1 MNMKV
6 AGTFFVAFVACVSTL
21 SSPLLGQDRDT
32 VLEKAVWAALEKEKL
47 NKEVVE
53 VVASEGVVV
62 LRGQPRHVYAKMKA
76 IEVALG
82 VAGVEEIESDL
93 EVAGPE
99 SLKEFTQELVKSV
112 LNYPQYTVFDD
123 ITFQIV
129 DEGVVVLGG
138 YVTIGIKKDEIV
150 ERVSK
155 VRGAREIKSTIEV
168 LPTSPGD
175 DNLRRSIYRRI
186 YGDSNFEHYAQ
197 MTNPPIHIIV
207 MRSRVMLTGA
217 VASRL
222 ESRQAESIARSTFG
236 VIQFENRL
244 SVNP

>member
-1 MNMKV
+1 MNI
-6 AGTFFVAFVACVSTL
+6 AGTVFVAFLALVTAL
-21 SSPLLGQDRDT
+21 ASPLLGQDRDT

-47 NKEVVE
+47 DKEVVE

-62 LRGQPRHVYAKMKA
+62 LRGKPQHVYAKMKA

-82 VAGVEEIESDL
+82 VAGVEEVESDL
-93 EVAGPE
+93 EVAGYE
-99 SLKEFTQELVKSV
+99 SLKEFTQDLVKRV

-123 ITFQIV
+123 LNFQIV

-138 YVTIGIKKDEIV
+138 YVTIGIKKDEIE

-155 VRGAREIKSTIEV
+155 VRGVREVKSTIEI
-168 LPTSPGD
+168 LPTSQSD
-175 DNLRRSIYRRI
+175 DDLRQSIYRRI
-186 YGDSNFEHYAQ
+186 YGDSSFQHYAR
-197 MTNPPIHIIV
+197 MTNPPIHIVV

-236 VIQFENRL
+236 VLQFENRL